1 MQPSF
6 NTSAILLLLAAAQ
19 GGFLAL
25 VLCTHRRGNQ
35 RANRVLAL
43 LIFLFSLRLLET
55 VAYWT
60 KFLLVLPH
68 FWLTTATL
76 QFLFGVLL
84 YFYAK
89 ILTTENFKFKHRAAW
104 HFLPFILQ
112 TAWLTRFYVLPR
124 ATKLTFLQQ
133 YLGVEN
139 PPVPLLYFLLA
150 LAQIIHMLIY
160 TGLTWRVLRAHGA
173 KFQNGA
179 LSLERMSWQW
189 LRQLTFGFGG
199 FVLVLLAYVVALRFG
214 LPYSRGLDALVLV
227 CLAGLIYAIGI
238 VTLRRPEIFSGALAA
253 KPAPKYEK
261 SALTPSRAEAALAKL
276 QHVMATEKLYTNS
289 ELKLADLA
297 ARLELSPHHLSQ
309 IINEKLGLNF
319 FDFINQYRVAEA
331 QQWLDDPAKQNYT
344 ILSIALEAGFNNKA
358 SFNTAFKKHTG
369 MTPSQFRDARVKA
382 DKV

>member
-133 YLGVEN
+133 
-139 PPVPLLYFLLA
+139 
-150 LAQIIHMLIY
+150 
-160 TGLTWRVLRAHGA
+160 
-173 KFQNGA
+173 
-179 LSLERMSWQW
+179 
-189 LRQLTFGFGG
+189 
-199 FVLVLLAYVVALRFG
+199 
-214 LPYSRGLDALVLV
+214 
-227 CLAGLIYAIGI
+227 
-238 VTLRRPEIFSGALAA
+238 
-253 KPAPKYEK
+253 
-261 SALTPSRAEAALAKL
+261 
-276 QHVMATEKLYTNS
+276 
-289 ELKLADLA
+289 
-297 ARLELSPHHLSQ
+297 
-309 IINEKLGLNF
+309 
-319 FDFINQYRVAEA
+319 
-331 QQWLDDPAKQNYT
+331 
-344 ILSIALEAGFNNKA
+344 
-358 SFNTAFKKHTG
+358 
-369 MTPSQFRDARVKA
+369 
-382 DKV
+382 